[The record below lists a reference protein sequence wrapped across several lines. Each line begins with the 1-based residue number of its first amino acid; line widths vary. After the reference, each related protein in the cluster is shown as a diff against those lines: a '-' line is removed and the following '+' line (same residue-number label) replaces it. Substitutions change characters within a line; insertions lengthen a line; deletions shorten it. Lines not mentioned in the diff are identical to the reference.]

1 VIRLVT
7 RGLPQ
12 SGSEK
17 TRIGRI
23 TTTALASGI
32 RGDHVF
38 LARPAAPTPD
48 LVGYAGVLALP
59 GAAVPTIEA
68 PVTQVGEELSYLADG
83 DVVLMAPSGR
93 VNVLYRKSSGH
104 NTILATERCN
114 SLCLMCSQPPQPE
127 DDSYRVKEILRLVE
141 LIDPGCVELG
151 ISGGEPLLLGDAFF
165 AIVEKCK
172 KYLATT
178 ALHVLTNGRLL
189 KEPRLAA
196 RLDAIGH
203 PDIMLGIPL
212 YADVDTIHDYVVQ
225 ARGAFDETI
234 LGLYNLA
241 EYGVPIEVRVVLHAQ
256 TYRRLPQLAEY
267 IYRNFPFVSHV
278 ALMGLEMFG
287 YTNINLADLWID
299 PVDYQPQLRA
309 ATLGLA
315 ERGLNVSI
323 YNHQLC
329 TLPQELWPF
338 ARQSISDW
346 KNIFVPACEACAVK
360 PMCSGFFHSAAKR
373 HSAHISP
380 PSVSASLLDRLASAA
395 SPRATQ
401 PR

>member
-1 VIRLVT
+1 MIKLLS
-7 RGLPQ
+7 RGTAESRFEHAIL
-12 SGSEK
+12 
-17 TRIGRI
+17 GRI
-23 TTTALASGI
+23 TTTPVAHDVRSDHAFLLRAS
-32 RGDHVF
+32 
-38 LARPAAPTPD
+38 APTID
-48 LVGYAGVLALP
+48 LSGYACTVLLSGV
-59 GAAVPTIEA
+59 EA
-68 PVTQVGEELSYLADG
+68 PNVDTPIVRVGEDLNYLADG
-83 DVVLMAPSGR
+83 DVVMMAPSGR
-93 VNVLYRKSSGH
+93 TSVLYRKASRH

-172 KYLATT
+172 ALLPST
-178 ALHVLTNGRLL
+178 ALHVLTNGRLF
-189 KEPRLAA
+189 KDSRLAS
-196 RLDAIGH
+196 RLGRIEH

-212 YADVDTIHDYVVQ
+212 YADVDTLHDYVVQ
-225 ARGAFDETI
+225 VQGAFDETVV
-234 LGLYNLA
+234 GLYNLA
-241 EYGVPIEVRVVLHAQ
+241 EHGVPIELRVVLHKQ

-299 PVDYQPQLRA
+299 PVEYQSELRA
-309 ATLGLA
+309 ATMILA
-315 ERGLNVSI
+315 ERGLHVSI

-329 TLPQELWPF
+329 TISQDLWPF

-346 KNIFVPACEACAVK
+346 KNIFVAECDGCPVKRACA
-360 PMCSGFFHSAAKR
+360 GFFHSAAKR

-380 PSVSASLLDRLASAA
+380 PPVTDAVLERLTGLVDS
-395 SPRATQ
+395 
-401 PR
+401 